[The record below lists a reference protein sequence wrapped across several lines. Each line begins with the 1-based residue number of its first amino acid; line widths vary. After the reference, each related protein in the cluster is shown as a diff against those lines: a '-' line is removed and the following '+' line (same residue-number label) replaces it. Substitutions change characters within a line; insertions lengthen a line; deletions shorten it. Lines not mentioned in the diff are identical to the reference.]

1 MIFRGIKSIFS
12 DDYYYELVSKNI
24 IGFIEK
30 IQKYNRV
37 LLTSL
42 IKIIG
47 ETSKTSFSFN
57 SEPLKEITGTKTT
70 QLRWSA
76 NHAISNQIDEEP
88 AFDFGGYMKFYANK
102 ESFNVLHRTNG
113 VGADFKLLGL
123 IFDVELR
130 MHRGI
135 STIAREASWRL
146 QSVLRPLRFFS
157 LRSKP

>member
-102 ESFNVLHRTNG
+102 KAISNYLKSEQSALATNSYI
-113 VGADFKLLGL
+113 L
-123 IFDVELR
+123 IYVDDILC
-130 MHRGI
+130 I
-135 STIAREASWRL
+135 S
-146 QSVLRPLRFFS
+146 
-157 LRSKP
+157 